1 MAIQIGGNIQI
12 GGGITIG
19 DVQAIPILFFVTE
32 VSQDQL
38 ITEND
43 QELIAE

>member
-1 MAIQIGGNIQI
+1 MAIEIGGNIQI

-19 DVQAIPILFFVTE
+19 NFVAVPVLFFVTE

-38 ITEND
+38 ITEDD
-43 QELIAE
+43 QPLIAE

>member
-12 GGGITIG
+12 GGGIIIG
-19 DVQAIPILFFVTE
+19 DVQAIPIIFFVTE
-32 VSQDQL
+32 FTQGQL
-38 ITEND
+38 ITENG